1 MLETLKLRMPS
12 KVLHKW
18 FSKKKRL
25 QHKCNEFK
33 HPVENVA
40 QAERLTEIKLMT
52 EKQTIKRKL
61 LRVECPKWSENELV
75 LLVISKNQLTKIEWN
90 PRKQK

>member
-1 MLETLKLRMPS
+1 MQRIQTS
-12 KVLHKW
+12 
-18 FSKKKRL
+18 SG
-25 QHKCNEFK
+25 KCSTGRK
-33 HPVENVA
+33 IDK
-40 QAERLTEIKLMT
+40 EIKLMT
-52 EKQTIKRKL
+52 EKQTIKREL